1 MGSVSNTNPWVAP
14 NAVLKD
20 CSQGICSMY
29 CPQWCYIMYSPP
41 PPSIVLGDDSDDDDA
56 SSGFQ
61 FSPLIVAVIGILA
74 STFILVTYY
83 TVISR
88 FCRNRGRINDP
99 NYQENRSTNDDS
111 LNNNESSQASAT
123 YGMDEAQIKSIT
135 VCKYVKNGGLVEGSD
150 CSVCLSEF
158 QENESLRLLPKCNHA
173 FHLPCIDTWL
183 KSQASCPLCRSNI
196 VFNNNSNNPNLSES
210 GSALAEVPHPQPAR
224 VSVNSL
230 EYQQGSDDVVTIIV
244 QSSQQSL
251 QQQQAVVD
259 FGNEVQVKWPNV
271 ASANNNTS
279 QRRLSVADI
288 LNQDD
293 EADDV

>member
-14 NAVLKD
+14 NSVLKD

-41 PPSIVLGDDSDDDDA
+41 PPSIVLGDGSDDDDS

-88 FCRNRGRINDP
+88 FCRNRGRVNDQA
-99 NYQENRSTNDDS
+99 NHSNDDTV
-111 LNNNESSQASAT
+111 NNNEPSQVAAT
-123 YGMDEAQIKSIT
+123 SGMDEAQIKSIT
-135 VCKYVKNGGLVEGSD
+135 VCKYIKNGGLVEGSD

-196 VFNNNSNNPNLSES
+196 VFSNNNSNPSHS
-210 GSALAEVPHPQPAR
+210 DSALTQIPHPPPAT

-230 EYQQGSDDVVTIIV
+230 EYQQRSDDVVAIIV
-244 QSSQQSL
+244 QSSQH
-251 QQQQAVVD
+251 QQVVVD
-259 FGNEVQVKWPNV
+259 FGSQVQVKWPNV
-271 ASANNNTS
+271 ESANNLD

-288 LNQDD
+288 LNQND
-293 EADDV
+293 EADV